1 MNINKAIKAL
11 KEGKAI
17 KRRMWSDYYIIEPY
31 GPHDQDDNELLFT
44 IEDVLAD
51 DWIVVLENQ
60 KP

>member
-1 MNINKAIKAL
+1 MNINEAIRAL

-17 KRRMWSDYYIIEPY
+17 KRPMWVDHSIIEPY

-51 DWIVVLENQ
+51 DWIIALEN
-60 KP
+60 